1 MKTSMT
7 SGWNKTCSGLSRV
20 LLAALAG
27 LGLQAGAAQAQEK
40 PLDKVKFNLAWLP
53 QGSTGGVLVAAAKG
67 FYAEAGLEVQ
77 TQRGYGGQRTVN
89 EIDQGL
95 FEFGYGD
102 PISVILNRANG
113 GKTVM
118 VGAINTVWPAALCYL
133 NKPTHKITGL
143 AAIKGMSLGGGA
155 ASPLQ
160 NIVPAWLQANGL
172 PANHLKLL
180 RLDPSVINPSFLDGK
195 IDLAE
200 CWEGANKPLLDALAA
215 REGKTVGMLRYRD
228 FNLDIYGNGIVTS
241 EKLIASKPE
250 LVKRFVA
257 ATYRG
262 YEYMRQHPEEAAEL
276 IAASNKLTAKAILLQ
291 QIKETNDIISDA
303 GADNKKLGFI
313 RADRMHGTI
322 EFAKKAF
329 HVTAAVRGGEVYTN
343 RFISD

>member
-1 MKTSMT
+1 MSM
-7 SGWNKTCSGLSRV
+7 SV
-20 LLAALAG
+20 MP
-27 LGLQAGAAQAQEK
+27 AQA
-40 PLDKVKFNLAWLP
+40 LDKVRFNLAWLP
-53 QGSTGGVLVAAAKG
+53 QGSTGGVMVAVAKG
-67 FYAEAGLEVQ
+67 FYAEAGLEVL

-102 PISVILNRANG
+102 PISVMLNRANG

-118 VGAINTVWPAALCYL
+118 VGAVNTVWPAALCYL
-133 NKPTHKITGL
+133 ESPKRKISKMADLKGL
-143 AAIKGMSLGGGA
+143 SLGGGA

-160 NIVPAWLQANGL
+160 NIVPAWLLANSL
-172 PANHLKLL
+172 PATHVKLL
-180 RLDPSVINPSFLDGK
+180 RLDPSVINPSFLDGR

-228 FNLDIYGNGIVTS
+228 FNLNIYGNGIVTN
-241 EKLIASKPE
+241 EKLIASNPE

-257 ATYRG
+257 ATFRG
-262 YEYMRQHPEEAAEL
+262 YDYMRKNPDEAADL
-276 IAASNKLTAKAILLQ
+276 IAASAKLSTKSILLQ
-291 QIKETNDIISDA
+291 QIKETALLMVDE
-303 GADNKKLGFI
+303 GADNKKLGYI

-329 HVTAAVRGGEVYTN
+329 QVTAAVRGAEVYTN
-343 RFISD
+343 RFIVD

>member
-1 MKTSMT
+1 MKTTMNRA
-7 SGWNKTCSGLSRV
+7 WNKKWRGLSLAV
-20 LLAALAG
+20 LAALAC
-27 LGLQAGAAQAQEK
+27 LGLQAGTAQAQEK
-40 PLDKVKFNLAWLP
+40 FLDKVKFNLAWLP

-102 PISVILNRANG
+102 PISVMLNRANG

-133 NKPTHKITGL
+133 NNPKHRISGL
-143 AAIKGMSLGGGA
+143 ASIKGMSLGGGA

-172 PANHLKLL
+172 PANHVKLL
-180 RLDPSVINPSFLDGK
+180 RLDPSVINPSFLEGQ

-228 FNLDIYGNGIVTS
+228 FNLNIYGNGIVTS
-241 EKLIASKPE
+241 EKLIASNPD
-250 LVKRFVA
+250 LVKRFVT

-262 YEYMRQHPEEAAEL
+262 YEYMRKNPEEAADL

-291 QIKETNDIISDA
+291 QIKETTDIISDA

-343 RFISD
+343 RFIVD